1 MLLELGDQSVRRP
14 AGRQLVLRWVRCGM
28 GERLG
33 HERRHVITGQCR
45 EHAGVVRSFDRQRDA
60 SSARATEGGR
70 PRSSSS
76 SALILQRSFVT
87 MRFVTMSFVRMSFV
101 TASFFG
107 GGVRAAAHEVEKM
120 DPACGVAHG
129 GTARIRADGAQARAT
144 EGRRSNHLEG
154 PSFQRED
161 LYAPAAVLGDQQQ
174 VRDERDADRVTKLAR
189 RGAVPSQL
197 TQRPASE
204 REDADAVVTHVS
216 DPHLMREAISMHS
229 VRPT

>member
-1 MLLELGDQSVRRP
+1 
-14 AGRQLVLRWVRCGM
+14 M

-45 EHAGVVRSFDRQRDA
+45 EHAGVVRSFDRQLDA

-76 SALILQRSFVT
+76 SILILQRSFVT
-87 MRFVTMSFVRMSFV
+87 MSFVTMSFVRMSV
-101 TASFFG
+101 FG

-161 LYAPAAVLGDQQQ
+161 LHAPAAVLGDQQQ

-197 TQRPASE
+197 AQRPASE

>member
-1 MLLELGDQSVRRP
+1 
-14 AGRQLVLRWVRCGM
+14 M

-45 EHAGVVRSFDRQRDA
+45 EHAGVVRSFDRQLDA

-70 PRSSSS
+70 PCSSSS
-76 SALILQRSFVT
+76 SSSSTLILQRSFVT
-87 MRFVTMSFVRMSFV
+87 MRFVTMSFVRMSFVRMSFV

-197 TQRPASE
+197 AQRPASE